1 MNFEFYFSYILDLLK
16 LFVIE
21 FFKIENV
28 ILHLELLKSKIEKCI
43 NI

>member
-21 FFKIENV
+21 FFKIKNV
-28 ILHLELLKSKIEKCI
+28 ILHLELLKSKIEKYI